1 MIVDIDLSKLKN
13 EIMSKQIVCI
23 YLIKFKKEG
32 TSEINTYEYAFMEEE
47 CAKEKIEDIKEPFYD
62 YWIEEYPIY

>member
-1 MIVDIDLSKLKN
+1 MIVDIDLSKLKK

-23 YLIKFKKEG
+23 YLIRFKKEG
-32 TSEINTYEYAFMEEE
+32 TSEIKTYEYAFMEEE
-47 CAKEKIEDIKEPFYD
+47 RANKKIEDIKKPFYD